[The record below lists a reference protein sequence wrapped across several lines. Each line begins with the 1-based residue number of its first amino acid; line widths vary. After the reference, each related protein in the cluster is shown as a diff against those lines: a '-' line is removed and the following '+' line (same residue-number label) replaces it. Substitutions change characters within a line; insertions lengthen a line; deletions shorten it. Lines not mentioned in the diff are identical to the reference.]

1 MPTARPWAGR
11 INPSFGARHG
21 TQEDAILC
29 RLMSSVKSLTCR
41 SKIRGSWALSVTLEP
56 SYYHAGSSRYGK
68 VEENC
73 ALHVRLFEERCSL

>member
-29 RLMSSVKSLTCR
+29 TLMLSVKSLVARR
-41 SKIRGSWALSVTLEP
+41 SVGSWALSVALEP

-73 ALHVRLFEERCSL
+73 ALHVRLSEERCSL